1 MHFFSALWL
10 AAECAAQAVYIH
22 VCTDCADHTTQR
34 ECKREANEQRDCP
47 ASRAGPLHP
56 CIPSD
61 GLFASC
67 CSSVLAAQALR
78 VWIIMSTANEV
89 LCVGGCS
96 CTEIGA
102 KQAIVVYKDTSS
114 GVLATQSGAAVQVTI
129 YDQASFAVGA
139 VKLAASNYEHNY

>member
-1 MHFFSALWL
+1 
-10 AAECAAQAVYIH
+10 
-22 VCTDCADHTTQR
+22 
-34 ECKREANEQRDCP
+34 
-47 ASRAGPLHP
+47 
-56 CIPSD
+56 
-61 GLFASC
+61 
-67 CSSVLAAQALR
+67 
-78 VWIIMSTANEV
+78 MSTANEV